1 MESSFASGNASR
13 SNCSSRA
20 HIHSTLAVAKL
31 GSVRRFAALLLAFAT
46 LAPASATTAAIDGE
60 RAKRYATRIA
70 AKGER
75 IAGSYHEYEVAKMVR
90 RTFVGLGYTVDWQ
103 RVRLPNGRYSR
114 NVIGRTPGPTRVVV
128 VGHMDGVHNTVA
140 ANDNASGVAGVVEVA
155 RALADVPGLLVA
167 AVGAEERVVTGS
179 PYHLG
184 SLRLVRSLS
193 AAERE
198 GIRLMVSL
206 DMIGVGTTLNV
217 RGLEA
222 SPNRSARKL
231 LRTAERIGIRATY
244 LRDSGVSDHA
254 EFTRA
259 GVPGVLL
266 TWRWDSCWHQPCDR
280 PWRLD
285 PDLLRKAARLTKVAA
300 DTTLG

>member
-1 MESSFASGNASR
+1 
-13 SNCSSRA
+13 
-20 HIHSTLAVAKL
+20 
-31 GSVRRFAALLLAFAT
+31 VRRFVAVLVALSV
-46 LAPASATTAAIDGE
+46 LAPASAATAAVDGE

-75 IAGSYHEYEVAKMVR
+75 IAGSYHEYEVALMVR
-90 RTFVGLGYTVDWQ
+90 RTFVGLGYDPEWQ

-128 VGHMDGVHNTVA
+128 VAHMDGVHNTVA
-140 ANDNASGVAGVVEVA
+140 ANDNASGVAGMVELA
-155 RALADVPGLLVA
+155 RALAGTPGLLVA
-167 AVGAEERVVTGS
+167 ALGAEERVVTGS

-198 GIRLMVSL
+198 GIRFMVSL
-206 DMIGVGTTLNV
+206 DMIGVGTRLNV

-231 LRTAERIGIRATY
+231 LNTAESIGIRASY
-244 LRDSGVSDHA
+244 LQDTGVSDHA

-259 GVPGVLL
+259 GIPGVLL
-266 TWRWDSCWHQPCDR
+266 TWRWDSCWHEPCDR

-285 PDLLRKAARLTKVAA
+285 PDLLRKAARLAKVAA
-300 DTTLG
+300 DNTLP